1 MSFLSKLFG
10 GGNSD
15 SGTVKGTHTVLNAD
29 EFKARMKGQKPLRL
43 IDVRTPREFQAGHI
57 KGAKNIDVMNP
68 SSFDQQLG
76 GMEKE
81 APVFVYCRS
90 GQRSRNASKRM
101 LKMGFSEVY
110 DLKGGY
116 MAWN

>member
-1 MSFLSKLFG
+1 MSFLSKFFG
-10 GGNSD
+10 GGNSG
-15 SGTVKGTHTVLNAD
+15 SGTAKGTHTVLNAD
-29 EFKARMKGQKPLRL
+29 EFKARMKAQKPLSL
-43 IDVRTPREFQAGHI
+43 IDVRTAREFQAGHI
-57 KGAKNIDVMNP
+57 RGAKNIDVMNP
-68 SSFDQQLG
+68 AAFDQQVG

-90 GQRSRNASKRM
+90 GQRSRNASKRI

-116 MAWN
+116 MAWS

>member
-10 GGNSD
+10 GGNPD
-15 SGTVKGTHTVLNAD
+15 SGAAQGTYTVLHAD
-29 EFKARMKGQKPLRL
+29 EFKSRISGQKPLRL
-43 IDVRTPREFQAGHI
+43 IDVRTAREFQAGHI

-68 SSFDQQLG
+68 SHFDQQVKA
-76 GMEKE
+76 MEME

-90 GQRSRNASKRM
+90 GQRSRNAAKRM
-101 LKMGFSEVY
+101 LKMGFSEVC

-116 MAWN
+116 MAWS